1 MDTDT
6 GPADYMLFIDGRACG
21 IIEAKREGA
30 QLGGVAE
37 QSARYSTSKSKHI
50 QRWVPD
56 GQPLPFLFE
65 ATNHEIRFR
74 DERDPHPR
82 SRNVFHF
89 HKPETLKA
97 WLEEGETLR
106 ARMQQL
112 PALDTKDLR
121 ACQIDAIHGIE
132 QSLKAAKPRAL
143 LQMATG
149 SGKTYTAVSQ
159 VYRLA
164 KFAKVKRVLF
174 LVDRGNLATNAKDEF
189 EQFVIPHDG
198 RKFTQHYNVNI
209 LGRAGIPDATKVTIS
224 TIQRLYSQLTHQEL
238 DDEADEHSGFEIE
251 GSTLNKE
258 PRPVSYNP
266 DIPIEEFDV
275 IIIDE
280 CHRSIY
286 NLWRQ
291 VLEYF
296 DAFLIGL
303 TATPTKKTIGFFNQN
318 LVSEYT
324 HEDAVVDKVNVGYDI
339 YRIKTELTE
348 KGNKIEAG
356 TAVEIRDRLTKQKRL
371 EVLDQEEE
379 WLAKQLDRSVL
390 APNQIR
396 TVIQAFKDK
405 CLPECFPERRFNN
418 SPLLQGDAT
427 NKLPLPQGDVTNKLP
442 LPQGDAT
449 NKLPLP
455 QGEGWGEGGFT
466 RRMEWVPKTLVFAKD
481 DDHCDRIV
489 DAVREV
495 FDEGNAFCKKITY
508 KVGKKT
514 AEESIKAFRTD
525 PQYRIAV
532 TVDMIATGT
541 DIRPLEC
548 VMFMRDV
555 KSQSYYEQMKG
566 RGTRIISRDELHKVT
581 PDAPGKSRFVLVD
594 CVGVTETDKTETK
607 SLETKPSVSTAKLM
621 EQVARGDR
629 HSETLRALGNRIIR
643 LDLKLNDQQ
652 RKRVNDLI
660 HSLSLEGEGWGE
672 GGRGEGAFE
681 VKEPVPDYLIEN
693 ARELRKNQ
701 TDAEALLWQLL
712 RNRQIEN
719 AKFRRQHPI
728 EPYILDFYCHD
739 KKLAI
744 ELDGGQHNT
753 DEGKEKDQK
762 RTQFLAS
769 QGIRVLRF
777 WNNDVLQST
786 EAVLEVI
793 YNQLLPHPNPLP
805 QGEGFTISLPLPL
818 GEGRGEGAWGEGAF
832 LSQTTLTAIAA
843 NLIHATNEDK
853 LIHAAQTATGKEEV
867 TDEDIQKSFKPKADE
882 LIKPFHNPDLR
893 ELIEE
898 LRKDT
903 DQLIDDSADELIA
916 AGYDEEK
923 AEILIQNWQQFIQ
936 DHKNELDAIQLIY
949 QQPYQK
955 RHLSYEQIEK
965 LAEEIQQPPYNLAPI
980 EVWKAY
986 EQLEKN
992 KVKGVPPKELL
1003 TNIVSLIRF
1012 STGLSDVLEP
1022 FTELVNNRFDNW
1034 LKQQAQS
1041 SPLPLREGLGE
1052 GAQGEGR
1059 DEGKI
1064 KQLPLPQVEGR
1075 DEGKIKQPPLP
1086 QGEGRDEGKIKQPQ
1100 LPQGEGRDEGKIKQ
1114 PLLPQ
1119 GEGRDEG
1126 KIKQLPLPQGEGG
1139 GEGKIKQL
1147 PLPQG
1152 EGRGEGGFSPEQLQW
1167 LYKIKDQIAQNA
1179 EMTVEDFNYIP
1190 FNQEGGLLK
1199 ARELFGRDLD
1209 KLIQELNGYLIA

>member
-1 MDTDT
+1 MVPPDTKLEALTREEIDAKLELAGWVIQDKKRLNLHETLGVAVREMDTDT
-6 GPADYMLFIDGRACG
+6 GPADYMLFVDGKACG
-21 IIEAKREGA
+21 IIEAKREGTN
-30 QLGGVAE
+30 LGDVVQ
-37 QSARYSTSKSKHI
+37 QSRRYAVSNTKHI
-50 QRWVPD
+50 QRWAD
-56 GQPLPFLFE
+56 ELPFTYE
-65 ATNHEIRFR
+65 ATNYEIRFC
-74 DERDPHPR
+74 DWRDPYAR
-82 SRNVFHF
+82 SRHVFHF
-89 HKPETLKA
+89 HRPETFKA
-97 WLEEGETLR
+97 WLEEGTTLR
-106 ARMQQL
+106 QRLHNDL
-112 PALDTKDLR
+112 PELNTENLR
-121 ACQIDAIHGIE
+121 KCQIDAIQGIE
-132 QSLKAAKPRAL
+132 ESLKAGKPRAL

-149 SGKTYTAVSQ
+149 SGKTYTAVTE

-164 KFAKVKRVLF
+164 KFAKIKRALF

-224 TIQRLYSQLTHQEL
+224 TIQRLYSQLTQQEL
-238 DDEADEHSGFEIE
+238 DDEADEHSGFEME
-251 GSTLNKE
+251 GSTINKE

-266 DIPIEEFDV
+266 DIPIEEFDA

-280 CHRSIY
+280 CHHSIY

-303 TATPTKKTIGFFNQN
+303 TATPTKKTIGFFGQN

-339 YRIKTELTE
+339 YRIKAELTE
-348 KGNKIEAG
+348 QGNKIEAG

-371 EVLDQEEE
+371 EVLDQEED
-379 WLAKQLDRSVL
+379 WLAQQLDRSVL

-396 TVIQAFKDK
+396 TVIQAYKDR
-405 CLPECFPERRFNN
+405 CLKECFPERKW
-418 SPLLQGDAT
+418 QAD
-427 NKLPLPQGDVTNKLP
+427 K
-442 LPQGDAT
+442 
-449 NKLPLP
+449 
-455 QGEGWGEGGFT
+455 
-466 RRMEWVPKTLVFAKD
+466 MEWVPKTLIFAKD

-629 HSETLRALGNRIIR
+629 HSETLRALGNRMIR

-652 RKRVNDLI
+652 RKRISELAGKP
-660 HSLSLEGEGWGE
+660 LSLIAGE
-672 GGRGEGAFE
+672 
-681 VKEPVPDYLIEN
+681 
-693 ARELRKNQ
+693 
-701 TDAEALLWQLL
+701 
-712 RNRQIEN
+712 
-719 AKFRRQHPI
+719 
-728 EPYILDFYCHD
+728 
-739 KKLAI
+739 
-744 ELDGGQHNT
+744 
-753 DEGKEKDQK
+753 
-762 RTQFLAS
+762 
-769 QGIRVLRF
+769 
-777 WNNDVLQST
+777 
-786 EAVLEVI
+786 
-793 YNQLLPHPNPLP
+793 
-805 QGEGFTISLPLPL
+805 
-818 GEGRGEGAWGEGAF
+818 
-832 LSQTTLTAIAA
+832 
-843 NLIHATNEDK
+843 LIHATNEEP
-853 LIHAAQTATGKEEV
+853 LIEAAKILAKTEEPN
-867 TDEDIQKSFKPKADE
+867 EKQIQEAFKPKADI

-923 AEILIQNWQQFIQ
+923 AEVLIQNWQQFIQ

-1034 LKQQAQS
+1034 LKQQEAARHS
-1041 SPLPLREGLGE
+1041 REGGNPE
-1052 GAQGEGR
+1052 FST
-1059 DEGKI
+1059 D
-1064 KQLPLPQVEGR
+1064 QLA
-1075 DEGKIKQPPLP
+1075 
-1086 QGEGRDEGKIKQPQ
+1086 
-1100 LPQGEGRDEGKIKQ
+1100 
-1114 PLLPQ
+1114 
-1119 GEGRDEG
+1119 
-1126 KIKQLPLPQGEGG
+1126 
-1139 GEGKIKQL
+1139 
-1147 PLPQG
+1147 
-1152 EGRGEGGFSPEQLQW
+1152 W
-1167 LYKIKDQIAQNA
+1167 LNKIKDQIAQNA
-1179 EMTVEDFNYIP
+1179 EMTVDDFNYIP

-1199 ARELFGRDLD
+1199 ARDLFGKDLD

>member
-1 MDTDT
+1 MTPPEETLLETQTREAIDRNLTDAGWVIQDKKRINLYESLGVAVREMDTDT
-6 GPADYMLFIDGRACG
+6 GPADYMLFIDGKACG
-21 IIEAKREGA
+21 IIEAKREGTD
-30 QLGGVAE
+30 LGGVAE
-37 QSARYSTSKSKHI
+37 QSARYATSHI
-50 QRWVPD
+50 KFIERWVAED
-56 GQPLPFLFE
+56 QPLPLLYE

-82 SRNVFHF
+82 SRNIFHF
-89 HKPETLKA
+89 HRPETLLN
-97 WLEEGETLR
+97 WLQDEETLR
-106 ARMQQL
+106 ARLQQL
-112 PALDTKDLR
+112 PGLNTENLR
-121 ACQIDAIHGIE
+121 NCQIDAIKGIE
-132 QSLKAAKPRAL
+132 HSLKQGKPRAL

-149 SGKTYTAVSQ
+149 SGKTYTAVTQ

-164 KFAKVKRVLF
+164 KFAKIKRALF

-224 TIQRLYSQLTHQEL
+224 TIQRLYSQLTGQEL
-238 DDEADEHSGFEIE
+238 DDEADEHSGFEVE
-251 GSTLNKE
+251 ASTVNKE

-303 TATPTKKTIGFFNQN
+303 TATPTKKTIGFFGQN

-348 KGNKIEAG
+348 QGNKIDAG

-379 WLAKQLDRSVL
+379 WLARQLDRSVL

-396 TVIQAFKDK
+396 TVIQAYKDN
-405 CLPECFPERRFNN
+405 CLPECFPERNWKG
-418 SPLLQGDAT
+418 SSEKAHI
-427 NKLPLPQGDVTNKLP
+427 
-442 LPQGDAT
+442 
-449 NKLPLP
+449 
-455 QGEGWGEGGFT
+455 E

-481 DDHCDRIV
+481 DDHCDRVV

-555 KSQSYYEQMKG
+555 KSQAYYEQMKG

-629 HSETLRALGNRIIR
+629 HSDTLRALGNRMIR

-652 RKRVNDLI
+652 RKRVNELAGKPLALI
-660 HSLSLEGEGWGE
+660 AGE
-672 GGRGEGAFE
+672 
-681 VKEPVPDYLIEN
+681 
-693 ARELRKNQ
+693 
-701 TDAEALLWQLL
+701 
-712 RNRQIEN
+712 
-719 AKFRRQHPI
+719 
-728 EPYILDFYCHD
+728 
-739 KKLAI
+739 
-744 ELDGGQHNT
+744 
-753 DEGKEKDQK
+753 
-762 RTQFLAS
+762 
-769 QGIRVLRF
+769 
-777 WNNDVLQST
+777 
-786 EAVLEVI
+786 
-793 YNQLLPHPNPLP
+793 
-805 QGEGFTISLPLPL
+805 
-818 GEGRGEGAWGEGAF
+818 
-832 LSQTTLTAIAA
+832 
-843 NLIHATNEDK
+843 LIHATNEDHLIEAAK
-853 LIHAAQTATGKEEV
+853 IHAKTEQP
-867 TDEDIQKSFKPKADE
+867 DEKQIQEAFKPKADI

-893 ELIEE
+893 ELLEE
-898 LRKDT
+898 YRKET
-903 DQLIDDSADELIA
+903 EQLIDDSADKLIS

-923 AEILIQNWQQFIQ
+923 AEVLIQSWQQFIQ

-992 KVKGVPPKELL
+992 KVKGVPPKDLL

-1034 LKQQAQS
+1034 LKQQ
-1041 SPLPLREGLGE
+1041 
-1052 GAQGEGR
+1052 
-1059 DEGKI
+1059 GKDF
-1064 KQLPLPQVEGR
+1064 Q
-1075 DEGKIKQPPLP
+1075 
-1086 QGEGRDEGKIKQPQ
+1086 
-1100 LPQGEGRDEGKIKQ
+1100 
-1114 PLLPQ
+1114 
-1119 GEGRDEG
+1119 
-1126 KIKQLPLPQGEGG
+1126 
-1139 GEGKIKQL
+1139 
-1147 PLPQG
+1147 
-1152 EGRGEGGFSPEQLQW
+1152 PEQLAW
-1167 LYKIKDQIAQNA
+1167 LNKIKDQIAQNA

-1190 FNQEGGLLK
+1190 FNQGGGLLK
-1199 ARELFGRDLD
+1199 ARELFGKDLD
-1209 KLIQELNGYLIA
+1209 NLIQELNGYLIA

>member
-1 MDTDT
+1 MTPPEETLLEAQTREAIDRKLTDAGWVIQDKKRISLYESLGVAVREMDTDT
-6 GPADYMLFIDGRACG
+6 GPADYLLFIDGKACG
-21 IIEAKREGA
+21 IIEAKREGTD
-30 QLGGVAE
+30 LGGVAE
-37 QSARYSTSKSKHI
+37 QSARYATSHI
-50 QRWVPD
+50 KFIERWVAED
-56 GQPLPFLFE
+56 QPLPLLYE

-82 SRNVFHF
+82 SRNIFHF
-89 HKPETLKA
+89 HRPETLLD
-97 WLEEGETLR
+97 WLQEEETLR
-106 ARMQQL
+106 ARLQQPPGL
-112 PALDTKDLR
+112 NTENLR
-121 ACQIDAIHGIE
+121 KCQIDAIRGIE
-132 QSLKAAKPRAL
+132 HSLKQGKPRAL

-149 SGKTYTAVSQ
+149 SGKTYTAVTQ

-164 KFAKVKRVLF
+164 KFAKIKRALF

-224 TIQRLYSQLTHQEL
+224 TIQRLYSQLTNQEL
-238 DDEADEHSGFEIE
+238 DDEADEHSGFEVE

-348 KGNKIEAG
+348 QGNKIEAG

-371 EVLDQEEE
+371 EVLDEEEE

-396 TVIQAFKDK
+396 TVFQAYKNR
-405 CLPECFPERRFNN
+405 CLHECFPERKWHIPSTKGEGNTN
-418 SPLLQGDAT
+418 TPSPLT
-427 NKLPLPQGDVTNKLP
+427 
-442 LPQGDAT
+442 
-449 NKLPLP
+449 
-455 QGEGWGEGGFT
+455 GEGRGEGEKT
-466 RRMEWVPKTLVFAKD
+466 MEWVPKTLIFAKD

-495 FDEGNAFCKKITY
+495 FDEGNTFCKKITY

-548 VMFMRDV
+548 VIFMRDV
-555 KSQSYYEQMKG
+555 KSQAYYEQMKG

-607 SLETKPSVSTAKLM
+607 SLETKPSVSTAKIM

-629 HSETLRALGNRIIR
+629 HSDTLRALGNRMIR

-652 RKRVNDLI
+652 RKRISELAGKPLALI
-660 HSLSLEGEGWGE
+660 AGE
-672 GGRGEGAFE
+672 
-681 VKEPVPDYLIEN
+681 
-693 ARELRKNQ
+693 
-701 TDAEALLWQLL
+701 
-712 RNRQIEN
+712 
-719 AKFRRQHPI
+719 
-728 EPYILDFYCHD
+728 
-739 KKLAI
+739 
-744 ELDGGQHNT
+744 
-753 DEGKEKDQK
+753 
-762 RTQFLAS
+762 
-769 QGIRVLRF
+769 
-777 WNNDVLQST
+777 
-786 EAVLEVI
+786 
-793 YNQLLPHPNPLP
+793 
-805 QGEGFTISLPLPL
+805 
-818 GEGRGEGAWGEGAF
+818 
-832 LSQTTLTAIAA
+832 
-843 NLIHATNEDK
+843 LIHATNEDH
-853 LIHAAQTATGKEEV
+853 LIEAAKIHTK
-867 TDEDIQKSFKPKADE
+867 TDEPNEQQIQEAFKPKADI

-893 ELIEE
+893 ELLEE
-898 LRKDT
+898 YRKET
-903 DQLIDDSADELIA
+903 DQLIDDSADELIS

-923 AEILIQNWQQFIQ
+923 AEVLIQNWQQFIQ

-949 QQPYQK
+949 QKPYQK

-1034 LKQQAQS
+1034 LKQQ
-1041 SPLPLREGLGE
+1041 
-1052 GAQGEGR
+1052 
-1059 DEGKI
+1059 GKAF
-1064 KQLPLPQVEGR
+1064 Q
-1075 DEGKIKQPPLP
+1075 
-1086 QGEGRDEGKIKQPQ
+1086 
-1100 LPQGEGRDEGKIKQ
+1100 
-1114 PLLPQ
+1114 
-1119 GEGRDEG
+1119 
-1126 KIKQLPLPQGEGG
+1126 
-1139 GEGKIKQL
+1139 
-1147 PLPQG
+1147 
-1152 EGRGEGGFSPEQLQW
+1152 PEQLVW
-1167 LYKIKDQIAQNA
+1167 LNKIKDQIAQNA
-1179 EMTVEDFNYIP
+1179 EMTVDDFNYIP

-1199 ARELFGRDLD
+1199 ARELFGEDLQPIID
-1209 KLIQELNGYLIA
+1209 ELNGYLIA

>member
-1 MDTDT
+1 MVYDNTLLEAQTREQIDAKLSAAGWTVQDKRRINLFEKLGVAVREMDTAT
-6 GPADYMLFIDGRACG
+6 GPADYMLFIDGKACG
-21 IIEAKREGA
+21 IIEAKREGTN
-30 QLGGVAE
+30 LVHVAE
-37 QSARYSTSKSKHI
+37 QSTRYAGSPVKHI
-50 QRWVPD
+50 DRWAPE
-56 GQPLPFLFE
+56 GQPLPFLYE

-74 DERDPHPR
+74 DERDPAPR
-82 SRNVFHF
+82 SRHVFHF
-89 HKPETLKA
+89 HQPEILKD
-97 WLEEGETLR
+97 WLEDGNTLR
-106 ARMQQL
+106 ARLQQL
-112 PALDTKDLR
+112 PELNTENLR
-121 ACQIDAIHGIE
+121 ACQIEAIQGIE
-132 QSLKAAKPRAL
+132 HSLKQAKPRAL

-149 SGKTYTAVSQ
+149 SGKTYTAVTE

-224 TIQRLYSQLTHQEL
+224 TIQRLYSQLTRQEL

-251 GSTLNKE
+251 GTTINKE

-303 TATPTKKTIGFFNQN
+303 TATPTKKTIGFFGQN

-348 KGNKIEAG
+348 QGNKIEAG

-379 WLAKQLDRSVL
+379 WLAQQLDRSVL

-396 TVIQAFKDK
+396 TVIQAYKDR
-405 CLPECFPERRFNN
+405 CLKECFPERKW
-418 SPLLQGDAT
+418 QAD
-427 NKLPLPQGDVTNKLP
+427 K
-442 LPQGDAT
+442 
-449 NKLPLP
+449 
-455 QGEGWGEGGFT
+455 
-466 RRMEWVPKTLVFAKD
+466 MEWVPKTLIFAKD

-629 HSETLRALGNRIIR
+629 HSETLRALGNRMIR
-643 LDLKLNDQQ
+643 LDLKLNEQQ
-652 RKRVNDLI
+652 RRRVNSLI
-660 HSLSLEGEGWGE
+660 KETLGTDKPLALIAGE
-672 GGRGEGAFE
+672 
-681 VKEPVPDYLIEN
+681 
-693 ARELRKNQ
+693 
-701 TDAEALLWQLL
+701 
-712 RNRQIEN
+712 
-719 AKFRRQHPI
+719 
-728 EPYILDFYCHD
+728 
-739 KKLAI
+739 
-744 ELDGGQHNT
+744 
-753 DEGKEKDQK
+753 
-762 RTQFLAS
+762 
-769 QGIRVLRF
+769 
-777 WNNDVLQST
+777 
-786 EAVLEVI
+786 
-793 YNQLLPHPNPLP
+793 
-805 QGEGFTISLPLPL
+805 
-818 GEGRGEGAWGEGAF
+818 
-832 LSQTTLTAIAA
+832 
-843 NLIHATNEDK
+843 LIHATNEEPLIEAAK
-853 LIHAAQTATGKEEV
+853 IHAKTEEPN
-867 TDEDIQKSFKPKADE
+867 EKQIQEAFKPKADI

-903 DQLIDDSADELIA
+903 DQLIDDSADDLIA

-923 AEILIQNWQQFIQ
+923 AEVLIKNWQQFIQ
-936 DHKNELDAIQLIY
+936 DHKDELDAIQLIY

-986 EQLEKN
+986 EQLKKN

-1034 LKQQAQS
+1034 LKQQAIARHS
-1041 SPLPLREGLGE
+1041 REGGNPE
-1052 GAQGEGR
+1052 
-1059 DEGKI
+1059 DKN
-1064 KQLPLPQVEGR
+1064 KV
-1075 DEGKIKQPPLP
+1075 
-1086 QGEGRDEGKIKQPQ
+1086 
-1100 LPQGEGRDEGKIKQ
+1100 
-1114 PLLPQ
+1114 
-1119 GEGRDEG
+1119 
-1126 KIKQLPLPQGEGG
+1126 
-1139 GEGKIKQL
+1139 
-1147 PLPQG
+1147 
-1152 EGRGEGGFSPEQLQW
+1152 FSPEQLAW
-1167 LYKIKDQIAQNA
+1167 LNKIKDQIAQNA
-1179 EMTVEDFNYIP
+1179 EMTVDDFNYIP

-1199 ARELFGRDLD
+1199 ARELFGKDLD

>member
-1 MDTDT
+1 MTPPHTDRNEQATREEIDKSLEAAGWVIQDKKRLNLFESLGVAVREMDTDT
-6 GPADYMLFIDGRACG
+6 GPADYMLFINGKACG
-21 IIEAKREGA
+21 IIEAKREGTD
-30 QLGGVAE
+30 LGGVSE
-37 QSARYSTSKSKHI
+37 QSARYSTSNVQFI
-50 QRWVPD
+50 ERWVPNEK
-56 GQPLPFLFE
+56 PLPFLYE

-74 DERDPHPR
+74 DERDPQPR
-82 SRNVFHF
+82 SRYIFHF
-89 HKPETLKA
+89 HRPETLKA
-97 WLEEGETLR
+97 WLEEGNSLR
-106 ARMQQL
+106 MRLANDL
-112 PALDTKDLR
+112 PELDITNLR
-121 ACQIDAIHGIE
+121 DCQIDAITGIE
-132 QSLKAAKPRAL
+132 ESLKTAKPRAL

-149 SGKTYTAVSQ
+149 SGKTYTAVTE

-164 KFAKVKRVLF
+164 KFTRVKRVLF

-224 TIQRLYSQLTHQEL
+224 TIQRMYSQLTGQEL
-238 DDEADEHSGFEIE
+238 DDEADERSAYEVE
-251 GSTLNKE
+251 SSTISRE
-258 PRPVSYNP
+258 ARPVTYNP

-348 KGNKIEAG
+348 QGNTIEAG
-356 TAVEIRDRLTKQKRL
+356 TFVEIRDRLTKQKRL
-371 EVLDQEEE
+371 EVLDQQED
-379 WLAKQLDRSVL
+379 WLAQQLDRSVL

-396 TVIQAFKDK
+396 TVIQAFKDQ
-405 CLPECFPERRFNN
+405 CLKQCFPHRNWKE
-418 SPLLQGDAT
+418 D
-427 NKLPLPQGDVTNKLP
+427 K
-442 LPQGDAT
+442 
-449 NKLPLP
+449 
-455 QGEGWGEGGFT
+455 
-466 RRMEWVPKTLVFAKD
+466 MEWVPKTLVFAKD

-555 KSQSYYEQMKG
+555 KSQAYYEQMKG

-629 HSETLRALGNRIIR
+629 HSDTLRALGNRMIR
-643 LDLKLNDQQ
+643 LDLKLNEQQ
-652 RKRVNDLI
+652 RKRI
-660 HSLSLEGEGWGE
+660 S
-672 GGRGEGAFE
+672 
-681 VKEPVPDYLIEN
+681 
-693 ARELRKNQ
+693 EL
-701 TDAEALLWQLL
+701 A
-712 RNRQIEN
+712 
-719 AKFRRQHPI
+719 
-728 EPYILDFYCHD
+728 
-739 KKLAI
+739 
-744 ELDGGQHNT
+744 
-753 DEGKEKDQK
+753 GK
-762 RTQFLAS
+762 
-769 QGIRVLRF
+769 
-777 WNNDVLQST
+777 
-786 EAVLEVI
+786 
-793 YNQLLPHPNPLP
+793 
-805 QGEGFTISLPLPL
+805 PL
-818 GEGRGEGAWGEGAF
+818 GLIAGE
-832 LSQTTLTAIAA
+832 
-843 NLIHATNEDK
+843 LIHATNEDAMQGR
-853 LIHAAQTATGKEEV
+853 ISAAGGQEPGAAHLGEAPSEAEV
-867 TDEDIQKSFKPKADE
+867 QKAFKPIADE

-893 ELIEE
+893 ELLEE
-898 LRKDT
+898 YRKET
-903 DQLIDDSADELIA
+903 DQLIDDSADELIS

-923 AEILIQNWQQFIQ
+923 AEVLIQNWQQFIQ
-936 DHKNELDAIQLIY
+936 DHKDELDAIQLIY

-1012 STGLSDVLEP
+1012 STGLSDMLEP

-1034 LKQQAQS
+1034 LKQQ
-1041 SPLPLREGLGE
+1041 
-1052 GAQGEGR
+1052 
-1059 DEGKI
+1059 GKAF
-1064 KQLPLPQVEGR
+1064 Q
-1075 DEGKIKQPPLP
+1075 
-1086 QGEGRDEGKIKQPQ
+1086 
-1100 LPQGEGRDEGKIKQ
+1100 
-1114 PLLPQ
+1114 
-1119 GEGRDEG
+1119 
-1126 KIKQLPLPQGEGG
+1126 
-1139 GEGKIKQL
+1139 
-1147 PLPQG
+1147 
-1152 EGRGEGGFSPEQLQW
+1152 PEQLAW
-1167 LYKIKDQIAQNA
+1167 LNKIKDQIAQNA
-1179 EMTVEDFNYIP
+1179 EMTVDDFNYIP

-1199 ARELFGRDLD
+1199 ARELFGKDLD
-1209 KLIQELNGYLIA
+1209 NLIQELNGYLIA

>member
-1 MDTDT
+1 MVPDYTLPEAETRKAIDQKLIAAGWVIQDKMRMNLYESLGVAVREMDTDT
-6 GPADYMLFIDGRACG
+6 GPADYMLFIDGKACG
-21 IIEAKREGA
+21 IIEAKREGTD
-30 QLGGVAE
+30 LGGVAE
-37 QSARYSTSKSKHI
+37 QSARYATSTIKFI
-50 QRWVPD
+50 QRWVLED
-56 GQPLPFLFE
+56 QPLPLLYE

-74 DERDPHPR
+74 DERDPNPR

-89 HKPETLKA
+89 HRPETLKA
-97 WLEEGETLR
+97 WLEEGRSLR
-106 ARMQQL
+106 DRLHDL
-112 PALDTKDLR
+112 PELITVGLR
-121 ACQIDAIHGIE
+121 DCQIDAIHGIE
-132 QSLKAAKPRAL
+132 HSLKQGKPRAL

-149 SGKTYTAVSQ
+149 SGKTYAAVTQ

-164 KFAKVKRVLF
+164 KFGKIKRALF

-224 TIQRLYSQLTHQEL
+224 TIQRMYSQLTGQEL

-251 GSTLNKE
+251 SSSINKE
-258 PRPVSYNP
+258 PRPVSYNS

-303 TATPTKKTIGFFNQN
+303 TATPTKKTIGFFGQN

-339 YRIKTELTE
+339 YRIKTEMTE
-348 KGNKIEAG
+348 KGNLIDAG
-356 TAVEIRDRLTKQKRL
+356 TTVEIRDRMTKQKRL
-371 EVLDQEEE
+371 EILDDEEK
-379 WLAKQLDRSVL
+379 WLAKQLDRSIL

-396 TVIQAFKDK
+396 TVIQAYKDR
-405 CLPECFPERRFNN
+405 CLKECFPERKFDD
-418 SPLLQGDAT
+418 GKMT
-427 NKLPLPQGDVTNKLP
+427 
-442 LPQGDAT
+442 
-449 NKLPLP
+449 
-455 QGEGWGEGGFT
+455 
-466 RRMEWVPKTLVFAKD
+466 WVPKTLVFAKD

-508 KVGKKT
+508 KIGKRE
-514 AEESIKAFRTD
+514 AEEAIKAFRTD
-525 PQYRIAV
+525 PQFRIAV

-566 RGTRIISRDELHKVT
+566 RGTRVISRDELHKVT

-629 HSETLRALGNRIIR
+629 HSETLRTLGNRMIR

-660 HSLSLEGEGWGE
+660 SS
-672 GGRGEGAFE
+672 F
-681 VKEPVPDYLIEN
+681 K
-693 ARELRKNQ
+693 
-701 TDAEALLWQLL
+701 
-712 RNRQIEN
+712 
-719 AKFRRQHPI
+719 
-728 EPYILDFYCHD
+728 
-739 KKLAI
+739 
-744 ELDGGQHNT
+744 
-753 DEGKEKDQK
+753 
-762 RTQFLAS
+762 
-769 QGIRVLRF
+769 
-777 WNNDVLQST
+777 
-786 EAVLEVI
+786 
-793 YNQLLPHPNPLP
+793 
-805 QGEGFTISLPLPL
+805 LPLPG
-818 GEGRGEGAWGEGAF
+818 GEGE
-832 LSQTTLTAIAA
+832 LLQPTTLSAVAA
-843 NLIHATNEDK
+843 NLIHSTNEDK
-853 LIHAAQTATGKEEV
+853 LIHTAQTKTGKEEV
-867 TDEDIQKSFKPKADE
+867 NDKEIQHAFKPKADE

-893 ELIEE
+893 ELIED

-923 AEILIQNWQQFIQ
+923 AEVLIQNWQQFIQ

-992 KVKGVPPKELL
+992 KVKGVPPRELL

-1022 FTELVNNRFDNW
+1022 FTGLVNNRFDNW
-1034 LKQQAQS
+1034 LKQQDKAFQ
-1041 SPLPLREGLGE
+1041 P
-1052 GAQGEGR
+1052 
-1059 DEGKI
+1059 D
-1064 KQLPLPQVEGR
+1064 QLA
-1075 DEGKIKQPPLP
+1075 
-1086 QGEGRDEGKIKQPQ
+1086 
-1100 LPQGEGRDEGKIKQ
+1100 
-1114 PLLPQ
+1114 
-1119 GEGRDEG
+1119 
-1126 KIKQLPLPQGEGG
+1126 
-1139 GEGKIKQL
+1139 
-1147 PLPQG
+1147 
-1152 EGRGEGGFSPEQLQW
+1152 W
-1167 LYKIKDQIAQNA
+1167 LNKIKDQIAQNA

-1199 ARELFGRDLD
+1199 ARELFGKELEP
-1209 KLIQELNGYLIA
+1209 LITELNGYLIA

>member
-1 MDTDT
+1 MTLPEETLLEAQTREAIDRKLTDAGWVVQDKKRINLYESLGVAVREMDTDT
-6 GPADYMLFIDGRACG
+6 GPADYMLFIDGKACG
-21 IIEAKREGA
+21 IIEAKREGTD
-30 QLGGVAE
+30 LGGVAE
-37 QSARYSTSKSKHI
+37 QSARYATSNIKFI
-50 QRWVPD
+50 ERWVAKD
-56 GQPLPFLFE
+56 QPLPLLYE

-74 DERDPHPR
+74 DERDPYPR
-82 SRNVFHF
+82 SRNIFHF
-89 HKPETLKA
+89 HRPETLLD
-97 WLEEGETLR
+97 WLQEKETLR
-106 ARMQQL
+106 ARLQQL
-112 PALDTKDLR
+112 PGLNTETLR
-121 ACQIDAIHGIE
+121 NCQIDAITGIE
-132 QSLKAAKPRAL
+132 HSLKQGKPRAL

-149 SGKTYTAVSQ
+149 SGKTYTAVTE

-251 GSTLNKE
+251 GSVINKE

-348 KGNKIEAG
+348 QGNKIEAG

-379 WLAKQLDRSVL
+379 WLAQQLDRSVL

-396 TVIQAFKDK
+396 TVITAFKNN
-405 CLPECFPERRFNN
+405 CLPECFPNRKWNRTLTPALSQREREQS
-418 SPLLQGDAT
+418 SPL
-427 NKLPLPQGDVTNKLP
+427 PLGEDL
-442 LPQGDAT
+442 
-449 NKLPLP
+449 
-455 QGEGWGEGGFT
+455 GEGNKGEGGVP
-466 RRMEWVPKTLVFAKD
+466 RMEWVPKTLIFAKD

-555 KSQSYYEQMKG
+555 KSQAYYEQMKG

-581 PDAPGKSRFVLVD
+581 PDALGKSRFVLVD

-621 EQVARGDR
+621 EQIARGDR
-629 HSETLRALGNRIIR
+629 HSETLRALGNRMIR

-652 RKRVNDLI
+652 RKRISELLR
-660 HSLSLEGEGWGE
+660 SLSLEGEGWGE
-672 GGRGEGAFE
+672 GEKGEGSLE

-701 TDAEALLWQLL
+701 TDAESLLWQLL

-753 DEGKEKDQK
+753 DEGKDKDQK
-762 RTQFLAS
+762 RTDFLES
-769 QGIRVLRF
+769 KGIRVLRF
-777 WNNDVLQST
+777 WNNDVLQNT
-786 EAVLEVI
+786 EAVLEII

-805 QGEGFTISLPLPL
+805 KGEGPINLPLPL
-818 GEGRGEGAWGEGAF
+818 GEGRGEGAIAEGY
-832 LSQTTLTAIAA
+832 LPQTTLTAVAA

-853 LIHAAQTATGKEEV
+853 LIHAAQHETGKEEV
-867 TDEDIQKSFKPKADE
+867 NDKEIQKAFKPKADE
-882 LIKPFHNPDLR
+882 LVKPFHNPDLR

-903 DQLIDDSADELIA
+903 DQLIDDSADEIIA

-923 AEILIQNWQQFIQ
+923 AELLIQNWQQFIQ
-936 DHKNELDAIQLIY
+936 DHKDELDAIQLIY

-1022 FTELVNNRFDNW
+1022 FAVLVNNRFENW
-1034 LKQQAQS
+1034 LKQQNA
-1041 SPLPLREGLGE
+1041 
-1052 GAQGEGR
+1052 
-1059 DEGKI
+1059 I
-1064 KQLPLPQVEGR
+1064 
-1075 DEGKIKQPPLP
+1075 PPLP
-1086 QGEGRDEGKIKQPQ
+1086 QGEGRGDGISGVKRFSQDQ
-1100 LPQGEGRDEGKIKQ
+1100 LV
-1114 PLLPQ
+1114 
-1119 GEGRDEG
+1119 
-1126 KIKQLPLPQGEGG
+1126 
-1139 GEGKIKQL
+1139 
-1147 PLPQG
+1147 
-1152 EGRGEGGFSPEQLQW
+1152 W
-1167 LYKIKDQIAQNA
+1167 LNKIKDQIAQNA
-1179 EMTVEDFNYIP
+1179 EMTVDDFNYIP

-1199 ARELFGRDLD
+1199 ARELFGKDLEP
-1209 KLIQELNGYLIA
+1209 LISELNGYLIA

>member
-1 MDTDT
+1 MTPHDTILEAETRDAIDKKLIAAGWVVQDKKRLNLHEALGVAVREMDTDT
-6 GPADYMLFIDGRACG
+6 GPADYMLFVDGKACG
-21 IIEAKREGA
+21 IIEAKREGTG
-30 QLGGVAE
+30 LGGVAE
-37 QSARYSTSKSKHI
+37 QSARYAVS
-50 QRWVPD
+50 QANFVERWVPEN
-56 GQPLPFLFE
+56 QPLPFLYE
-65 ATNHEIRFR
+65 ATNNEIRFR

-82 SRNVFHF
+82 SRFVFHF
-89 HKPETLKA
+89 HKPETFKE
-97 WLEEGETLR
+97 WLEEGDTLR
-106 ARMQQL
+106 TRLQTL
-112 PALDTKDLR
+112 PELDVTHLR
-121 ACQIDAIHGIE
+121 ACQVDAVTGIE
-132 QSLKAAKPRAL
+132 HSLKAGKPRAL

-149 SGKTYTAVSQ
+149 SGKTYTAVTE

-164 KFAKVKRVLF
+164 KFARARRVLF

-224 TIQRLYSQLTHQEL
+224 TIQRLYSQLTGQEL
-238 DDEADEHSGFEIE
+238 DDEADEHSGFEVE
-251 GSTLNKE
+251 ASTLKKE

-291 VLEYF
+291 VLDYF

-339 YRIKTELTE
+339 FRIKTELTDQ
-348 KGNKIEAG
+348 GNKIDAG

-371 EVLDQEEE
+371 EVLDEEEE
-379 WLAKQLDRSVL
+379 WLAKQLERSVL

-396 TVIQAFKDK
+396 TVIQAFKDR
-405 CLPECFPERRFNN
+405 CLPACFPNRNWRNK
-418 SPLLQGDAT
+418 SPKPQGDPAT
-427 NKLPLPQGDVTNKLP
+427 KSPLPQGGGK
-442 LPQGDAT
+442 
-449 NKLPLP
+449 
-455 QGEGWGEGGFT
+455 GEGISSPG
-466 RRMEWVPKTLVFAKD
+466 MEWVPKTLVFAKD

-495 FDEGNAFCKKITY
+495 FDESNAFCKKITY

-525 PQYRIAV
+525 PQFRIAV

-555 KSQSYYEQMKG
+555 KSQAYYEQMKG

-629 HSETLRALGNRIIR
+629 HSDTLRALGNRLIR

-652 RKRVNDLI
+652 RKRLNELLRDSLSQQGEGEGEGIEIQPKTVTDIAADLI
-660 HSLSLEGEGWGE
+660 H
-672 GGRGEGAFE
+672 
-681 VKEPVPDYLIEN
+681 
-693 ARELRKNQ
+693 
-701 TDAEALLWQLL
+701 
-712 RNRQIEN
+712 
-719 AKFRRQHPI
+719 H
-728 EPYILDFYCHD
+728 
-739 KKLAI
+739 
-744 ELDGGQHNT
+744 
-753 DEGKEKDQK
+753 
-762 RTQFLAS
+762 
-769 QGIRVLRF
+769 
-777 WNNDVLQST
+777 
-786 EAVLEVI
+786 
-793 YNQLLPHPNPLP
+793 
-805 QGEGFTISLPLPL
+805 
-818 GEGRGEGAWGEGAF
+818 
-832 LSQTTLTAIAA
+832 
-843 NLIHATNEDK
+843 TNEDHVIEAAK
-853 LIHAAQTATGKEEV
+853 IHAKSENPTEK
-867 TDEDIQKSFKPKADE
+867 DIQAAFKPKADI
-882 LIKPFHNPDLR
+882 LVKPFHNPDLR
-893 ELIEE
+893 ELVEE
-898 LRKDT
+898 LRRDT
-903 DQLIDDSADELIA
+903 DQLIDDSADQLLS
-916 AGYDEEK
+916 AGYDEDK
-923 AEILIQNWQQFIQ
+923 AEVLINNWQQFIQ
-936 DHKNELDAIQLIY
+936 DHKDELDAIQLIY

-1022 FTELVNNRFDNW
+1022 FPDLVEERFQNW
-1034 LKQQAQS
+1034 LKQQNQ
-1041 SPLPLREGLGE
+1041 
-1052 GAQGEGR
+1052 
-1059 DEGKI
+1059 I
-1064 KQLPLPQVEGR
+1064 
-1075 DEGKIKQPPLP
+1075 PPLP
-1086 QGEGRDEGKIKQPQ
+1086 QGEGW
-1100 LPQGEGRDEGKIKQ
+1100 
-1114 PLLPQ
+1114 
-1119 GEGRDEG
+1119 
-1126 KIKQLPLPQGEGG
+1126 
-1139 GEGKIKQL
+1139 GEGKNKIPS
-1147 PLPQG
+1147 PLPG
-1152 EGRGEGGFSPEQLQW
+1152 EGERGGERFTPEQLAW
-1167 LYKIKDQIAQNA
+1167 LNKIKDQIAQNA
-1179 EMTVEDFNYIP
+1179 EMTVDDFNYIP

-1199 ARELFGRDLD
+1199 ARELFGEDLD
-1209 KLIQELNGYLIA
+1209 NLIQELNGYLIA

>member
-1 MDTDT
+1 MTPPEETLLETQTREAIDRNLTDAGWVIQDKKRINLYESLGVAVREMDTDT
-6 GPADYMLFIDGRACG
+6 GPADYMLFIDGKACG
-21 IIEAKREGA
+21 IIEAKREGTD
-30 QLGGVAE
+30 LGGVAE
-37 QSARYSTSKSKHI
+37 QSARYATSHI
-50 QRWVPD
+50 KFIERWVAED
-56 GQPLPFLFE
+56 QPLPLLYE

-82 SRNVFHF
+82 SRNLFHF
-89 HKPETLKA
+89 HRPETLLD
-97 WLEEGETLR
+97 WLQDEETLR
-106 ARMQQL
+106 ARLQQL
-112 PALDTKDLR
+112 PGLNTENLR
-121 ACQIDAIHGIE
+121 NCQVDAITGIE
-132 QSLKAAKPRAL
+132 HSLKQAKPRAL

-149 SGKTYTAVSQ
+149 SGKTYTAVTQ
-159 VYRLA
+159 VYRLS

-224 TIQRLYSQLTHQEL
+224 TIQRLYSQLTGQEL
-238 DDEADEHSGFEIE
+238 DDEADQHSGFEVE
-251 GSTLNKE
+251 ASTVNKE
-258 PRPVSYNP
+258 PRPVSYNR

-339 YRIKTELTE
+339 YRIKTELTDQ
-348 KGNKIEAG
+348 GNTIEAG
-356 TAVEIRDRLTKQKRL
+356 TAVEIRDRFTKQKRL
-371 EVLDQEEE
+371 EVLDQQEE

-396 TVIQAFKDK
+396 TVIQVFKDN
-405 CLPECFPERRFNN
+405 CLKECFPKRTW
-418 SPLLQGDAT
+418 QGD
-427 NKLPLPQGDVTNKLP
+427 K
-442 LPQGDAT
+442 
-449 NKLPLP
+449 
-455 QGEGWGEGGFT
+455 
-466 RRMEWVPKTLVFAKD
+466 MEWVPKTLIFAKD

-555 KSQSYYEQMKG
+555 KSQAYYEQMKG

-629 HSETLRALGNRIIR
+629 HSDTLRALGNRMIR

-652 RKRVNDLI
+652 RKRVTELAGKPLALI
-660 HSLSLEGEGWGE
+660 AGE
-672 GGRGEGAFE
+672 
-681 VKEPVPDYLIEN
+681 
-693 ARELRKNQ
+693 
-701 TDAEALLWQLL
+701 
-712 RNRQIEN
+712 
-719 AKFRRQHPI
+719 
-728 EPYILDFYCHD
+728 
-739 KKLAI
+739 
-744 ELDGGQHNT
+744 
-753 DEGKEKDQK
+753 
-762 RTQFLAS
+762 
-769 QGIRVLRF
+769 
-777 WNNDVLQST
+777 
-786 EAVLEVI
+786 
-793 YNQLLPHPNPLP
+793 
-805 QGEGFTISLPLPL
+805 
-818 GEGRGEGAWGEGAF
+818 
-832 LSQTTLTAIAA
+832 
-843 NLIHATNEDK
+843 LIHATNEEPLIEAAK
-853 LIHAAQTATGKEEV
+853 IHAKTEEPN
-867 TDEDIQKSFKPKADE
+867 EKQIQEAFKPKADI

-893 ELIEE
+893 ELLEE
-898 LRKDT
+898 YRKET
-903 DQLIDDSADELIA
+903 DQLIDDSADELIS

-923 AEILIQNWQQFIQ
+923 AEVLIQNWQQFIQ
-936 DHKNELDAIQLIY
+936 DHKDELDAIQLIY

-1022 FTELVNNRFDNW
+1022 FTELVNNRFENW
-1034 LKQQAQS
+1034 LKQQ
-1041 SPLPLREGLGE
+1041 
-1052 GAQGEGR
+1052 
-1059 DEGKI
+1059 GKEF
-1064 KQLPLPQVEGR
+1064 Q
-1075 DEGKIKQPPLP
+1075 
-1086 QGEGRDEGKIKQPQ
+1086 
-1100 LPQGEGRDEGKIKQ
+1100 
-1114 PLLPQ
+1114 
-1119 GEGRDEG
+1119 
-1126 KIKQLPLPQGEGG
+1126 
-1139 GEGKIKQL
+1139 
-1147 PLPQG
+1147 
-1152 EGRGEGGFSPEQLQW
+1152 PEQLAW
-1167 LYKIKDQIAQNA
+1167 LNKIKDQIAQNA
-1179 EMTVEDFNYIP
+1179 EMTVDDFNYIP

-1199 ARELFGRDLD
+1199 ARELFGKDLEP
-1209 KLIQELNGYLIA
+1209 LISELNGFLIA

>member
-1 MDTDT
+1 MVPQTDKDEAQTREEIDLKLEQAGWVIQDKKRLNLHASVGVAVREMDTTT
-6 GPADYMLFIDGRACG
+6 GPADYMLFVDGKACG
-21 IIEAKREGA
+21 IIEAKREGSN
-30 QLGGVAE
+30 LGAVAE
-37 QSARYSTSKSKHI
+37 QSQRYATSELQYI
-50 QRWVPD
+50 NRAVPED
-56 GQPLPFLFE
+56 QPLPFLYE
-65 ATNHEIRFR
+65 ATNQEIRFR

-82 SRNVFHF
+82 SRFIFHF
-89 HKPETLKA
+89 HQPETLKN
-97 WLEEGETLR
+97 WLDESEAQEGTLR
-106 ARMQQL
+106 QRFMQL
-112 PALDTKDLR
+112 PDLDTKNLR

-132 QSLKAAKPRAL
+132 RSLKAGKPRTL

-149 SGKTYTAVSQ
+149 SGKTYTAVTE

-224 TIQRLYSQLTHQEL
+224 TIQRLYSQLSRQEL
-238 DDEADEHSGFEIE
+238 DEEADEHSSFEIE
-251 GSTLNKE
+251 GSVLNKE

-303 TATPTKKTIGFFNQN
+303 TATPTKKTIGFFGQN

-339 YRIKTELTE
+339 YRIKTELSE
-348 KGNKIEAG
+348 QGNKIEAG
-356 TAVEIRDRLTKQKRL
+356 TAVEIRDRLTKEKRL
-371 EVLDQEEE
+371 EVLDEEE
-379 WLAKQLDRSVL
+379 QWLAQQLDRSVL

-396 TVIQAFKDK
+396 TVIQAFKDR
-405 CLPECFPERRFNN
+405 CLRECFPERNW
-418 SPLLQGDAT
+418 QGD
-427 NKLPLPQGDVTNKLP
+427 PP
-442 LPQGDAT
+442 
-449 NKLPLP
+449 
-455 QGEGWGEGGFT
+455 GE
-466 RRMEWVPKTLVFAKD
+466 RMEWVPKTLIFAKD

-495 FDEGNAFCKKITY
+495 FDEGNGFCKKITY

-555 KSQSYYEQMKG
+555 KSPAYYEQMKG
-566 RGTRIISRDELHKVT
+566 RGTRVISRDELHKVT

-629 HSETLRALGNRIIR
+629 HSDTLRALGNRMIR
-643 LDLKLNDQQ
+643 LDLRLNDQQ
-652 RKRVNDLI
+652 RKRVNTLI
-660 HSLSLEGEGWGE
+660 KETLGMDKPLALIAGE
-672 GGRGEGAFE
+672 
-681 VKEPVPDYLIEN
+681 
-693 ARELRKNQ
+693 
-701 TDAEALLWQLL
+701 
-712 RNRQIEN
+712 
-719 AKFRRQHPI
+719 
-728 EPYILDFYCHD
+728 
-739 KKLAI
+739 
-744 ELDGGQHNT
+744 
-753 DEGKEKDQK
+753 
-762 RTQFLAS
+762 
-769 QGIRVLRF
+769 
-777 WNNDVLQST
+777 
-786 EAVLEVI
+786 
-793 YNQLLPHPNPLP
+793 
-805 QGEGFTISLPLPL
+805 
-818 GEGRGEGAWGEGAF
+818 
-832 LSQTTLTAIAA
+832 
-843 NLIHATNEDK
+843 LIHATNEEP
-853 LIHAAQTATGKEEV
+853 LIEAAKSHAK
-867 TDEDIQKSFKPKADE
+867 TDEPNEKQIQEAFKPKADI

-893 ELIEE
+893 ELIET

-903 DQLIDDSADELIA
+903 DQLIDDSADELLA

-923 AEILIQNWQQFIQ
+923 AEVLIQNWQQFIQ
-936 DHKNELDAIQLIY
+936 DHKDELDAIQLIY

-965 LAEEIQQPPYNLAPI
+965 LADEIQQPPYNLAPI

-1022 FTELVNNRFDNW
+1022 FTELVNSRFDNW
-1034 LKQQAQS
+1034 LKQQSKDFQ
-1041 SPLPLREGLGE
+1041 P
-1052 GAQGEGR
+1052 
-1059 DEGKI
+1059 D
-1064 KQLPLPQVEGR
+1064 QL
-1075 DEGKIKQPPLP
+1075 
-1086 QGEGRDEGKIKQPQ
+1086 
-1100 LPQGEGRDEGKIKQ
+1100 
-1114 PLLPQ
+1114 
-1119 GEGRDEG
+1119 
-1126 KIKQLPLPQGEGG
+1126 
-1139 GEGKIKQL
+1139 
-1147 PLPQG
+1147 
-1152 EGRGEGGFSPEQLQW
+1152 SW
-1167 LYKIKDQIAQNA
+1167 LIKIKDQIAQNA
-1179 EMTVEDFNYIP
+1179 EMTVDDFNYIP

-1199 ARELFGRDLD
+1199 ARELFGKDLD
-1209 KLIQELNGYLIA
+1209 NLIQELNGYLIA

>member
-1 MDTDT
+1 MVPENTKLEAETREQIDEKLIAAGWAIQDKKRINLFEKTGVAVREVETDT
-6 GPADYMLFIDGRACG
+6 GPADYMLFVNGKACG
-21 IIEAKREGA
+21 IIEAKREGTD
-30 QLGGVAE
+30 LGGVAE
-37 QSARYSTSKSKHI
+37 QSARYATSHTKHI
-50 QRWVPD
+50 ERWVPD
-56 GQPLPFLFE
+56 EQPLPFLYE

-82 SRNVFHF
+82 SRNIFHF

-97 WLEEGETLR
+97 WLEDDIDVDDVGWADEGSPTKTKTLR
-106 ARMQQL
+106 ARFQDL
-112 PALDTKDLR
+112 PELDTKNLR
-121 ACQIDAIHGIE
+121 ACQINAIHGIE
-132 QSLKAAKPRAL
+132 SSLKQGKPRAL

-149 SGKTYTAVSQ
+149 SGKTYTAVTE

-164 KFAKVKRVLF
+164 KFAKIKRALF

-224 TIQRLYSQLTHQEL
+224 TIQRLYSQLTGQAL
-238 DDEADEHSGFEIE
+238 DDEADEHSGFEVE
-251 GSTLNKE
+251 SSTINQG

-324 HEDAVVDKVNVGYDI
+324 HEDAVVDEVNVGYDI

-348 KGNKIEAG
+348 QGNTIEAG

-371 EVLDQEEE
+371 EVLDEQEE

-405 CLPECFPERRFNN
+405 CLPECFPNRLWSN
-418 SPLLQGDAT
+418 P
-427 NKLPLPQGDVTNKLP
+427 PLPP
-442 LPQGDAT
+442 
-449 NKLPLP
+449 
-455 QGEGWGEGGFT
+455 GEGRGEGIKIIT
-466 RRMEWVPKTLVFAKD
+466 PTMTWVPKTLIFAKD

-525 PQYRIAV
+525 PQFRIAV

-555 KSQSYYEQMKG
+555 KSQAYYEQMKG
-566 RGTRIISRDELHKVT
+566 RGTRVISRDELHKVT

-629 HSETLRALGNRIIR
+629 HSDTLRALGNRLIR

-652 RKRVNDLI
+652 RKRISELLRETLS
-660 HSLSLEGEGWGE
+660 HPGEAEGETAEAQKEGPLSLPGEG
-672 GGRGEGAFE
+672 
-681 VKEPVPDYLIEN
+681 
-693 ARELRKNQ
+693 
-701 TDAEALLWQLL
+701 
-712 RNRQIEN
+712 
-719 AKFRRQHPI
+719 
-728 EPYILDFYCHD
+728 
-739 KKLAI
+739 
-744 ELDGGQHNT
+744 
-753 DEGKEKDQK
+753 
-762 RTQFLAS
+762 
-769 QGIRVLRF
+769 
-777 WNNDVLQST
+777 
-786 EAVLEVI
+786 
-793 YNQLLPHPNPLP
+793 
-805 QGEGFTISLPLPL
+805 QGEGVHLPATSL
-818 GEGRGEGAWGEGAF
+818 AM
-832 LSQTTLTAIAA
+832 IAA
-843 NLIHATNEDK
+843 SLIHHTNEDHLIEAAK
-853 LIHAAQTATGKEEV
+853 IHAKTENPTEK
-867 TDEDIQKSFKPKADE
+867 DIQKSFKPKADI

-893 ELIEE
+893 ELIEA

-903 DQLIDDSADELIA
+903 DQLIDDSPDTVID
-916 AGYDEEK
+916 AGFDAEK
-923 AEILIQNWQQFIQ
+923 AEGLINNWQQFIQ
-936 DHKNELDAIQLIY
+936 DHKNEIDAIELIY
-949 QQPYQK
+949 KQPYQK
-955 RHLSYEQIEK
+955 RHLSYDMINQ
-965 LAEEIQQPPYNLAPI
+965 LVEEIEQPPYHIAPV

-986 EQLEKN
+986 EQLKKA
-992 KVKGVPPKELL
+992 KVRGAPPESKLPILISLLRLATGV
-1003 TNIVSLIRF
+1003 T
-1012 STGLSDVLEP
+1012 DALEP
-1022 FTELVNNRFDNW
+1022 FPEIVERRFQAWLTQQENLPAPSSARQAGG
-1034 LKQQAQS
+1034 LKQQEH
-1041 SPLPLREGLGE
+1041 PLP
-1052 GAQGEGR
+1052 QGEG
-1059 DEGKI
+1059 KS
-1064 KQLPLPQVEGR
+1064 Q
-1075 DEGKIKQPPLP
+1075 QPPLP
-1086 QGEGRDEGKIKQPQ
+1086 QGEGW
-1100 LPQGEGRDEGKIKQ
+1100 GEGVKGQRFT
-1114 PLLPQ
+1114 PQ
-1119 GEGRDEG
+1119 
-1126 KIKQLPLPQGEGG
+1126 QLA
-1139 GEGKIKQL
+1139 
-1147 PLPQG
+1147 
-1152 EGRGEGGFSPEQLQW
+1152 W
-1167 LYKIKDQIAQNA
+1167 LNKIKDQIAQNA
-1179 EMTVEDFNYIP
+1179 EMTVDDFNYIP

-1199 ARELFGRDLD
+1199 ARELFGKDLD

>member
-1 MDTDT
+1 MTPPTDKLEAQTRDEIDAKLALAGWVIQDKKRINLFESLGVAVREMDTNS
-6 GPADYMLFIDGRACG
+6 GPADYMLFVEGKACG
-21 IIEAKREGA
+21 IIEAKREGED
-30 QLGGVAE
+30 LGHVAE
-37 QSARYSTSKSKHI
+37 QSARYATSNTQFI
-50 QRWVPD
+50 ERWLPHD
-56 GQPLPFLFE
+56 QPLPFLFE

-74 DERDPHPR
+74 DERDPAPR
-82 SRNVFHF
+82 SRPVFHF
-89 HKPETLKA
+89 HRPETFKA
-97 WLEEGETLR
+97 WLEEGSTLR
-106 ARMQQL
+106 QRFHDL
-112 PALDTKDLR
+112 PALDVSNLR
-121 ACQIDAIHGIE
+121 DCQIEAITGIE
-132 QSLKAAKPRAL
+132 KSLKLGKPRAL

-149 SGKTYTAVSQ
+149 SGKTYTAVTE

-164 KFAKVKRVLF
+164 KFAKAKRVLF

-224 TIQRLYSQLTHQEL
+224 TIQRLYCQLTNTEL

-251 GSTLNKE
+251 GGTLNKA
-258 PRPVSYNP
+258 PRPVVYNA

-303 TATPTKKTIGFFNQN
+303 TATPTKKTIGFFAQN

-348 KGNKIEAG
+348 QGNKIEAG
-356 TAVEIRDRLTKQKRL
+356 TAVQIRDRLTKQKRL
-371 EVLDQEEE
+371 EVLDEEE
-379 WLAKQLDRSVL
+379 AWLAKQLDRSVL

-396 TVIQAFKDK
+396 TVIQAFKER
-405 CLPECFPERRFNN
+405 CLRECFPERRWH
-418 SPLLQGDAT
+418 DD
-427 NKLPLPQGDVTNKLP
+427 K
-442 LPQGDAT
+442 
-449 NKLPLP
+449 
-455 QGEGWGEGGFT
+455 
-466 RRMEWVPKTLVFAKD
+466 MEWVPKTLVFAKD

-495 FDEGNAFCKKITY
+495 FNEGNAFCKKITY
-508 KVGKKT
+508 KIGKRD
-514 AEESIKAFRTD
+514 AEEAIKAFRTD
-525 PQYRIAV
+525 PQFRIAV

-555 KSQSYYEQMKG
+555 KSQAYYEQMKG
-566 RGTRIISRDELHKVT
+566 RGTRVISLDELHKVT

-629 HSETLRALGNRIIR
+629 HSDTLRALGNRMIR

-652 RKRVNDLI
+652 RKRINTL
-660 HSLSLEGEGWGE
+660 LGE
-672 GGRGEGAFE
+672 
-681 VKEPVPDYLIEN
+681 IN
-693 ARELRKNQ
+693 
-701 TDAEALLWQLL
+701 
-712 RNRQIEN
+712 
-719 AKFRRQHPI
+719 
-728 EPYILDFYCHD
+728 
-739 KKLAI
+739 
-744 ELDGGQHNT
+744 
-753 DEGKEKDQK
+753 
-762 RTQFLAS
+762 
-769 QGIRVLRF
+769 
-777 WNNDVLQST
+777 
-786 EAVLEVI
+786 
-793 YNQLLPHPNPLP
+793 
-805 QGEGFTISLPLPL
+805 LPLPA
-818 GEGRGEGAWGEGAF
+818 GEGY
-832 LSQTTLTAIAA
+832 LPQTTLSALAA

-853 LIHAAQTATGKEEV
+853 LIHAAQTKTGKENIQ
-867 TDEDIQKSFKPKADE
+867 DKDIQAAFKPKAE
-882 LIKPFHNPDLR
+882 ILIKPFHNPDLR
-893 ELIEE
+893 ELIDQ

-903 DQLIDDSADELIA
+903 DQLIDDSADELLS
-916 AGYDEEK
+916 AGYDSDV
-923 AEILIQNWQQFIQ
+923 AEVLIKNWQQFIQ
-936 DHKNELDAIQLIY
+936 DHKDELDAIQLIY

-965 LAEEIQQPPYNLAPI
+965 LAEEIKQPPYNLAPI

-992 KVKGVPPKELL
+992 KVKGVPPRELL

-1034 LKQQAQS
+1034 LKQQ
-1041 SPLPLREGLGE
+1041 E
-1052 GAQGEGR
+1052 
-1059 DEGKI
+1059 KTF
-1064 KQLPLPQVEGR
+1064 K
-1075 DEGKIKQPPLP
+1075 
-1086 QGEGRDEGKIKQPQ
+1086 
-1100 LPQGEGRDEGKIKQ
+1100 
-1114 PLLPQ
+1114 
-1119 GEGRDEG
+1119 
-1126 KIKQLPLPQGEGG
+1126 
-1139 GEGKIKQL
+1139 
-1147 PLPQG
+1147 
-1152 EGRGEGGFSPEQLQW
+1152 PEQLAW
-1167 LYKIKDQIAQNA
+1167 LNKIKDQIAQNA

-1199 ARELFGRDLD
+1199 ARELFGKELEP
-1209 KLIQELNGYLIA
+1209 LISELNGYLIA

>member
-1 MDTDT
+1 MSPDYTKLEAETRQEIDQKLIAAGWVVQDKNRLNLFENIGVAVREMDTDT
-6 GPADYMLFIDGRACG
+6 GPADYMLFIDGKACG
-21 IIEAKREGA
+21 IIEAKREGSD
-30 QLGGVAE
+30 LGGVAE
-37 QSARYSTSKSKHI
+37 QSGRYATSNTKHI
-50 QRWVPD
+50 ERWAPENK
-56 GQPLPFLFE
+56 PLPFLYE
-65 ATNHEIRFR
+65 ATNHEVRFR
-74 DERDPHPR
+74 DERDPLPR

-89 HKPETLKA
+89 HKPETCKE
-97 WLEEGETLR
+97 WLEEGTTLR
-106 ARMQQL
+106 SRLLKDL
-112 PALDTKDLR
+112 PELNTDNLR
-121 ACQIDAIHGIE
+121 ACQIDAITGIE
-132 QSLKAAKPRAL
+132 HSLKAGKPRAL

-149 SGKTYTAVSQ
+149 SGKTYTAVTE

-251 GSTLNKE
+251 GSTINKE

-303 TATPTKKTIGFFNQN
+303 TATPTKKTIGFFGQN

-348 KGNKIEAG
+348 QGNKIEAG

-379 WLAKQLDRSVL
+379 WLAQQLDRSVL

-396 TVIQAFKDK
+396 TVIQAYKDR
-405 CLPECFPERRFNN
+405 CLKECFPERKW
-418 SPLLQGDAT
+418 QAD
-427 NKLPLPQGDVTNKLP
+427 K
-442 LPQGDAT
+442 
-449 NKLPLP
+449 
-455 QGEGWGEGGFT
+455 
-466 RRMEWVPKTLVFAKD
+466 MEWVPKTLIFAKD

-555 KSQSYYEQMKG
+555 KSQAYYEQMKG

-629 HSETLRALGNRIIR
+629 HSETLRALGNRMIR

-652 RKRVNDLI
+652 RKRVNSLI
-660 HSLSLEGEGWGE
+660 KETLGTDKPLALIAGE
-672 GGRGEGAFE
+672 
-681 VKEPVPDYLIEN
+681 
-693 ARELRKNQ
+693 
-701 TDAEALLWQLL
+701 
-712 RNRQIEN
+712 
-719 AKFRRQHPI
+719 
-728 EPYILDFYCHD
+728 
-739 KKLAI
+739 
-744 ELDGGQHNT
+744 
-753 DEGKEKDQK
+753 
-762 RTQFLAS
+762 
-769 QGIRVLRF
+769 
-777 WNNDVLQST
+777 
-786 EAVLEVI
+786 
-793 YNQLLPHPNPLP
+793 
-805 QGEGFTISLPLPL
+805 
-818 GEGRGEGAWGEGAF
+818 
-832 LSQTTLTAIAA
+832 
-843 NLIHATNEDK
+843 LIHATNEEPLIEAAK
-853 LIHAAQTATGKEEV
+853 IHAK
-867 TDEDIQKSFKPKADE
+867 TDEPNEKQIQEAFKPKADI

-923 AEILIQNWQQFIQ
+923 AEVLIQNWQQFIQ
-936 DHKNELDAIQLIY
+936 DHKDELDAIQLIY

-1022 FTELVNNRFDNW
+1022 FTELVNNRFNNW
-1034 LKQQAQS
+1034 LKQQNKAFQ
-1041 SPLPLREGLGE
+1041 P
-1052 GAQGEGR
+1052 
-1059 DEGKI
+1059 D
-1064 KQLPLPQVEGR
+1064 QLA
-1075 DEGKIKQPPLP
+1075 
-1086 QGEGRDEGKIKQPQ
+1086 
-1100 LPQGEGRDEGKIKQ
+1100 
-1114 PLLPQ
+1114 
-1119 GEGRDEG
+1119 
-1126 KIKQLPLPQGEGG
+1126 
-1139 GEGKIKQL
+1139 
-1147 PLPQG
+1147 
-1152 EGRGEGGFSPEQLQW
+1152 W
-1167 LYKIKDQIAQNA
+1167 LNKIKDQIAQNA
-1179 EMTVEDFNYIP
+1179 EMTVDDFNYIP

-1199 ARELFGRDLD
+1199 ARELFGKDLD

>member
-1 MDTDT
+1 MTPPEETLLEVQTREAIDRKLTDAGWIIQDKKRISLYESLGVAVREMDTDT
-6 GPADYMLFIDGRACG
+6 GPADYLLFIDGKACG
-21 IIEAKREGA
+21 IIEAKREGTD
-30 QLGGVAE
+30 LGGVAE
-37 QSARYSTSKSKHI
+37 QSARYATSHI
-50 QRWVPD
+50 KFIERWVAED
-56 GQPLPFLFE
+56 QPLPLLYE

-82 SRNVFHF
+82 SRNIFHF
-89 HKPETLKA
+89 HRPETLLD
-97 WLEEGETLR
+97 WLQEEETLR
-106 ARMQQL
+106 ARLQQL
-112 PALDTKDLR
+112 PGLNTENLR
-121 ACQIDAIHGIE
+121 KCQIDAIRGIE
-132 QSLKAAKPRAL
+132 HSLKQGKPRAL

-149 SGKTYTAVSQ
+149 SGKTYTAVTQ

-164 KFAKVKRVLF
+164 KFAKIKRALF

-224 TIQRLYSQLTHQEL
+224 TIQRLYSQLTNQEL

-251 GSTLNKE
+251 GSTTNKE

-348 KGNKIEAG
+348 QGNIIEAG

-371 EVLDQEEE
+371 EVLDEEEE

-396 TVIQAFKDK
+396 TVIQAYKIR
-405 CLPECFPERRFNN
+405 CLPECFPERKWHNPSETGEGN
-418 SPLLQGDAT
+418 TTAPSPLT
-427 NKLPLPQGDVTNKLP
+427 
-442 LPQGDAT
+442 
-449 NKLPLP
+449 
-455 QGEGWGEGGFT
+455 GEGRVEGDKT
-466 RRMEWVPKTLVFAKD
+466 MEWVPKTLIFAKD

-555 KSQSYYEQMKG
+555 KSQAYYEQMKG

-607 SLETKPSVSTAKLM
+607 SLETKPSISTLKLM
-621 EQVARGDR
+621 EQIARGDR
-629 HSETLRALGNRIIR
+629 HSDTLRALGNRLIR
-643 LDLKLNDQQ
+643 LDLKLNDPQ
-652 RKRVNDLI
+652 RKRINDL
-660 HSLSLEGEGWGE
+660 LKETLET
-672 GGRGEGAFE
+672 
-681 VKEPVPDYLIEN
+681 PSP
-693 ARELRKNQ
+693 
-701 TDAEALLWQLL
+701 
-712 RNRQIEN
+712 
-719 AKFRRQHPI
+719 
-728 EPYILDFYCHD
+728 
-739 KKLAI
+739 LA
-744 ELDGGQHNT
+744 
-753 DEGKEKDQK
+753 
-762 RTQFLAS
+762 
-769 QGIRVLRF
+769 
-777 WNNDVLQST
+777 
-786 EAVLEVI
+786 
-793 YNQLLPHPNPLP
+793 
-805 QGEGFTISLPLPL
+805 
-818 GEGRGEGAWGEGAF
+818 GEGRGEGD
-832 LSQTTLTAIAA
+832 LIPPTTLTAIAS
-843 NLIHATNEDK
+843 NLIHSTNEEH
-853 LIHAAQTATGKEEV
+853 LIKAAQAKVGKEEV
-867 TDEDIQKSFKPKADE
+867 TEQEIQKTFKPKADE

-893 ELIEE
+893 NLIEE

-903 DQLIDDSADELIA
+903 DQLIDDSADELIT

-923 AEILIQNWQQFIQ
+923 AEVLIQNWKQFIQ

-1034 LKQQAQS
+1034 LKQQSKDFQ
-1041 SPLPLREGLGE
+1041 
-1052 GAQGEGR
+1052 
-1059 DEGKI
+1059 
-1064 KQLPLPQVEGR
+1064 
-1075 DEGKIKQPPLP
+1075 
-1086 QGEGRDEGKIKQPQ
+1086 
-1100 LPQGEGRDEGKIKQ
+1100 
-1114 PLLPQ
+1114 
-1119 GEGRDEG
+1119 
-1126 KIKQLPLPQGEGG
+1126 
-1139 GEGKIKQL
+1139 
-1147 PLPQG
+1147 
-1152 EGRGEGGFSPEQLQW
+1152 PEQLAW
-1167 LYKIKDQIAQNA
+1167 LSKIKDQIAQNA
-1179 EMTVEDFNYIP
+1179 EMTVDDFNYIP

-1199 ARELFGRDLD
+1199 ARELFGNRLDDL
-1209 KLIQELNGYLIA
+1209 IEELNCELIA